1 MSENGL
7 NGHRNNL
14 TSLQWKV
21 GFINSEQKYLTAET
35 FGHKINASGTGL
47 KKRQAW
53 TLEQDPKEEVVYIR
67 SHLGRY
73 LSSDRYGN
81 ITGECEEPG
90 RSEKFSIEYNDKGQ
104 WAIKNVEHGC
114 YVGGIDNNVI
124 GHNKPPTSTE
134 WWTLQL
140 AIHPQVNLKNVNRKV
155 YARLA
160 AEEGEIQFTEVIPW
174 GQDCLIILK
183 FVEGKYALVTCDN
196 RYLHRDGHLVEEL
209 SPETLFTIELKSGQI
224 SGLAL
229 KDVDGCYL
237 TAVGHTAVMKA
248 RNRAITKDELFTIED
263 SHPQVTFTSHTG
275 RIVSIKQG
283 VDVSANQE
291 EVTDRETFQLEF
303 DKNSKKW
310 AIRTVDNTY
319 WAVASGTSGIQ
330 ATSKDIKNNCL
341 FDLAWQREGSIT
353 IKAFNNYYIYNKATG
368 SLLANSDAISEKEK
382 FRIRLVNRPVLVMKG
397 EFGFV
402 AFKVP
407 GSAKAEYVCN
417 KSVYDLIFLEATE
430 RGIYH
435 FKGHNNK
442 YWSIGED
449 GSLFADSTGPTPF
462 ILEFRGQS
470 MFTVKAPDGSFLK
483 GERNGIFKATGKEVN
498 ASTLWEF

>member
-7 NGHRNNL
+7 NGHRNIL
-14 TSLQWKV
+14 SGLQWKV

-35 FGHKINASGTGL
+35 FGFKINASGTGL

-53 TLEQDPKEEVVYIR
+53 TLEQDSKEEVVYIR

-73 LSSDRYGN
+73 LSSDKYGN
-81 ITGECEEPG
+81 ITGESEELG
-90 RSEKFSIEYNDKGQ
+90 HSERFAIEYNEKGQ
-104 WAIKNVEHGC
+104 WAIRNVAHGF
-114 YVGGIDNNVI
+114 YVGGTENNVI
-124 GHNKPPTSTE
+124 GHAKQPSATE
-134 WWTLQL
+134 WWTVQL

-183 FVEGKYALVTCDN
+183 FIDGKYALVTCDN
-196 RYLHRDGHLVEEL
+196 RYLHRDGNLVNEL
-209 SPETLFTIELKSGQI
+209 SEDTLFTVELKSGYI

-229 KDVDGCYL
+229 KDVAGYYL

-248 RNRAITKDELFTIED
+248 RNKTITKDELFTIED
-263 SHPQVTFTSHTG
+263 SHPQVTFTSHNG
-275 RIVSIKQG
+275 KYVSIKQG

-291 EVTDRETFQLEF
+291 EVTDQETFQLEF

-310 AIRTVDNTY
+310 AIRTVNNTY
-319 WAVASGTSGIQ
+319 WSVEAAYGIQ
-330 ATSKDIKNNCL
+330 AVAREIKKTCL
-341 FDLAWQREGSIT
+341 FDITWQRDGSVT
-353 IKAFNNYYIYNKATG
+353 IKAANDNYIYNKAAG
-368 SLLANSDAISEKEK
+368 SLLASNDVITEKEK
-382 FRIRLVNRPVLVMKG
+382 FRIRLVNRPALVMKG
-397 EFGFV
+397 EHGFV
-402 AFKVP
+402 AFKVA

-417 KSVYDLIFLEATE
+417 KSLYDLIFLEATDK
-430 RGIYH
+430 GIYH

-442 YWSIGED
+442 YWSIGDD

-470 MFTVKAPDGSFLK
+470 MFTVKAPNGSFLK
-483 GERNGIFKATGKEVN
+483 GEQNGIFKATGKEVN
-498 ASTLWEF
+498 SSTLWEF